1 MLFEKGISRLRT
13 FSLYRFF
20 LRKFSKERKISTQ
33 PLAADVASGWVET
46 SIEDFFKYLR
56 RKLTLV
62 NLTIDQITG
71 GPDHSEF

>member
-1 MLFEKGISRLRT
+1 MISEKGISRTSTLV
-13 FSLYRFF
+13 FIGFF

-33 PLAADVASGWVET
+33 PLAADVASGWVKT

-62 NLTIDQITG
+62 NLTID
-71 GPDHSEF
+71 